1 MSITT
6 THPARIFPI
15 GGDIPVTRIGLGT
28 MRLTNASARNRPVGE
43 AEIWNA
49 EEDRAAAIAFL
60 RSAVE
65 LGVDLLDTADAYG
78 LGDGETQI
86 ADALNPY
93 PPGLVVATKVG
104 VLRPSP
110 AEWIPL
116 GHPAYLRQQAELSLR
131 RLRVERIDLLQLHR
145 VDPAVP
151 IEDQVGALAQLQ
163 AEGKVRHIGLSE
175 VTAAQLTA
183 ALAEAPIAAVQ
194 NLYNLA
200 ERASDPVVDL
210 AAERGI
216 AFLPYFP
223 VAMGV
228 HAGPDGPV
236 AAIAAE
242 VGATPA
248 QVALAWLLHRSPT
261 VVPIPGTSSVAHLR
275 ENLGALD
282 VALTPG
288 QIARLDALGRGTDP
302 A

>member
-1 MSITT
+1 MNTT
-6 THPARIFPI
+6 TTAPARIFPI
-15 GGDIPVTRIGLGT
+15 GGDLPVTRIGLGT
-28 MRLTNASARNRPVGE
+28 MRLTNASARHRPAAE
-43 AEIWNA
+43 AQIWNA
-49 EEDRAAAIAFL
+49 EQDRSATIAFL
-60 RSAVE
+60 RAAVG

-78 LGDGETQI
+78 LGDGESQI
-86 ADALNPY
+86 AEALAPY

-104 VLRPSP
+104 VVRPGP
-110 AEWIPL
+110 AEWVPL

-151 IEDQVGALAQLQ
+151 LEDQVGALAQLQ

-175 VTAAQLTA
+175 VTAEQLTA
-183 ALAEAPIAAVQ
+183 ALAVAPIAAVQ

-216 AFLPYFP
+216 AFIPYFP
-223 VAMGV
+223 VAMGA
-228 HAGPDGPV
+228 HAGPGSPV
-236 AAIAAE
+236 SEVARE

-248 QVALAWLLHRSPT
+248 RVALAWLLHRSPT
-261 VVPIPGTSSVAHLR
+261 VVPIPGTSSLEHLR

-282 VALTPG
+282 VALSPD
-288 QIARLDALGRGTDP
+288 QLARLDALGSGE
-302 A
+302 AQA